1 MSFGEYSVRVFV
13 FGWMVRCRSFAGRD
27 EAERQGG
34 AGGTVAV
41 EETSSYT
48 PLLLHGTARHP
59 ERVDGEVR
67 MRFRCKQILPLF
79 CRMAL
84 THAPADVSSGFLVI
98 PARLAKAS
106 EIRFHYKTLKRQIF
120 WKVNLYKKKQ
130 FTYLHFWGSLKLTA
144 AELSLFNNDANF
156 VIVRLQ
162 KCWKTDA
169 RMCFRLI
176 FVSCSAQ
183 KGTSSTRQKLTLN
196 VSVLSSW

>member
-120 WKVNLYKKKQ
+120 
-130 FTYLHFWGSLKLTA
+130 
-144 AELSLFNNDANF
+144 
-156 VIVRLQ
+156 
-162 KCWKTDA
+162 
-169 RMCFRLI
+169 
-176 FVSCSAQ
+176 
-183 KGTSSTRQKLTLN
+183 
-196 VSVLSSW
+196 